1 MGKFRISERYRL
13 ELHWSQIKRPE
24 DGIMVL
30 KGAYFSG
37 PVLSQTLE
45 LNDNDT
51 IRLDF
56 CTQYSILVNNYYVAD
71 LSWSKV
77 EYSGKTI
84 KLYDAVIKYKL
95 QVDKAA
101 NIKDSDYLVM
111 DTANH
116 ELSVHRFNSLYTT
129 YIIND
134 ADLVD
139 YGRK

>member
-13 ELHWSQIKRPE
+13 ELHWSKIERPE

-37 PVLSQTLE
+37 PVLSQALE
-45 LNDNDT
+45 LNDNDS

-56 CTQYSILVNNYYVAD
+56 CTQYSILVSNYYVAD
-71 LSWSKV
+71 LSWGKV
-77 EYSGKTI
+77 EYSGKI
-84 KLYDAVIKYKL
+84 IRLADAIIKYSL
-95 QVDKAA
+95 QLDKAD
-101 NIKDSDYLVM
+101 NIRDCDYLVM

-116 ELSVHRFNSLYTT
+116 ELNVHALNMLYTT

-134 ADLVD
+134 ADLID
-139 YGRK
+139 YRRK